1 LGEGDEDVAT
11 PTRSFPTGAVSRCA
25 PLMQGVL
32 RDLAHSPPSIRF
44 RTSMAPGPSSEPPV
58 PPVLKPTG
66 FVGRFGAYFAGG
78 LIVLVGVSWAV
89 AVPYSSI
96 PEIRPMVA
104 VVLGPILAIPAAGA
118 HFGLQVLARWMLR
131 KVWVLR
137 PIPEMAILNLP
148 ATVAVGLL
156 LAMAYGSMS
165 AQSVF
170 EKFVARPMPAS
181 VRVLG
186 HGGGKINFA
195 EGDQRAIRFEIGAE
209 DLSAMVRHG
218 EFSSVASE
226 RTADEWQRLI
236 LHSSRLDLDFPTP
249 HLVYR
254 RQLPPFQPDDVEEF
268 LLCWSNRPVVVFV
281 RLDR

>member
-1 LGEGDEDVAT
+1 
-11 PTRSFPTGAVSRCA
+11 
-25 PLMQGVL
+25 
-32 RDLAHSPPSIRF
+32 
-44 RTSMAPGPSSEPPV
+44 
-58 PPVLKPTG
+58 
-66 FVGRFGAYFAGG
+66 
-78 LIVLVGVSWAV
+78 
-89 AVPYSSI
+89 
-96 PEIRPMVA
+96 
-104 VVLGPILAIPAAGA
+104 
-118 HFGLQVLARWMLR
+118 MLR
-131 KVWVLR
+131 EVWVLR

-195 EGDQRAIRFEIGAE
+195 EGDQRAIRFEIGAQ

-268 LLCWSNRPVVVFV
+268 LQCWTNSPVVVFV

>member
-1 LGEGDEDVAT
+1 MASGPE
-11 PTRSFPTGAVSRCA
+11 SVS
-25 PLMQGVL
+25 P
-32 RDLAHSPPSIRF
+32 I
-44 RTSMAPGPSSEPPV
+44 
-58 PPVLKPTG
+58 PPVLKPPG
-66 FVGRFGAYFAGG
+66 FVARFGAYFAGC
-78 LIVLVGVSWAV
+78 LIVLIGVSWSV

-104 VVLGPILAIPAAGA
+104 VVLGPIFAIPAAGG

-137 PIPEMAILNLP
+137 PIPEMLFLNLP
-148 ATVAVGLL
+148 ATVAVGWL

-165 AQSVF
+165 AKSVF

-195 EGDQRAIRFEIGAE
+195 EGDQRAIRFEIGAQ
-209 DLSAMVRHG
+209 DLSAMVRQG

-226 RTADEWQRLI
+226 RTADEWQKLI

-249 HLVYR
+249 HRVYR
-254 RQLPPFQPDDVEEF
+254 RQLPPFLPDDVEEF
-268 LLCWSNRPVVVFV
+268 LLCWTNSRVVVFV